1 MRRQVPS
8 DRRALARAFLSH
20 GAPSLLLGVHLC
32 GTLSLRCVELYN
44 DCIAARV
51 AARTRLRLCSHS
63 RACAC

>member
-1 MRRQVPS
+1 MRQVPS

-44 DCIAARV
+44 DCSSHAW
-51 AARTRLRLCSHS
+51 RLEPSRL
-63 RACAC
+63 